1 MNITKHLLPALALL
15 STLCLF
21 ALTAHAQNHAQNN
34 DLAFF
39 TALQDIPLKPG
50 LVELSDQTLVFDKPQ
65 GRIVESIAK
74 IENGTDNDIR
84 LYYKQSLPQLGWEY
98 KDTGLYSRKQEH
110 LHLSFENHEG
120 QRFLRV
126 MLEPR

>member
-1 MNITKHLLPALALL
+1 MKKITILVT
-15 STLCLF
+15 SVFCLF
-21 ALTAHAQNHAQNN
+21 ALTAHAQNN

-50 LVELSDQTLVFDKPQ
+50 LIELSDQTLVFDKPQ
-65 GRIVESIAK
+65 GRIVESTAK
-74 IENGTDNDIR
+74 SEHGTEHDIR

-98 KDTGLYSRKQEH
+98 EEAGLYSRKQEH
-110 LHLSFENHEG
+110 LHLNFETHEG
-120 QRFLRV
+120 QHFLRV